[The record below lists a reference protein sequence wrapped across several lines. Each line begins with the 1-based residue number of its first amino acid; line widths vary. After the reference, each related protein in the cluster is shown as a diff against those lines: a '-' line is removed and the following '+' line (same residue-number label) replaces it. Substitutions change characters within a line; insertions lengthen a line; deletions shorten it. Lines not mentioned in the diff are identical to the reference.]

1 MKKGTFSARAIALGI
16 ALTLGASVA
25 SAATKIRL
33 TLDWVPQSTH
43 GPSFIAQYEGY
54 FKAEGLDVKI
64 DAGKGSADAVRKL
77 VAGTHDLGWADIN
90 AIIQY
95 NSKNPNKAIK
105 TVLMLYEQPPFS
117 ICVLAKSSVTNPKM
131 LVGKSLGAPVFD
143 ASYKLFPA
151 FAKAIGI
158 DPNSV
163 TKKNMDPRLREPM
176 LLRGQVDA
184 ISGHIF
190 STVLA
195 VKAAGYKEQDIRCF
209 LYGDYGMESYA
220 NGIAVS
226 PAFLKKHPEAIR
238 GFIRATYKAARE
250 TVLNPKLAVS
260 SAKKFQPLVDDAVE
274 ADRLRLGVDCCILT
288 PYVKKHGYGDVDMAR
303 LQRSIE
309 QAALAYGLKNIPK
322 AEDMF
327 DRSYLPPKSERF
339 IHK

>member
-1 MKKGTFSARAIALGI
+1 MLI
-16 ALTLGASVA
+16 
-25 SAATKIRL
+25 
-33 TLDWVPQSTH
+33 LD
-43 GPSFIAQYEGY
+43 
-54 FKAEGLDVKI
+54 
-64 DAGKGSADAVRKL
+64 
-77 VAGTHDLGWADIN
+77 
-90 AIIQY
+90 
-95 NSKNPNKAIK
+95 
-105 TVLMLYEQPPFS
+105 EQPPFS
-117 ICVLAKSSVTNPKM
+117 ICVLAKSPVTNPKM

-303 LQRSIE
+303 LSGRSNK
-309 QAALAYGLKNIPK
+309 LRWLTV
-322 AEDMF
+322 
-327 DRSYLPPKSERF
+327 
-339 IHK
+339 

>member
-1 MKKGTFSARAIALGI
+1 MIKRFLATATAVSILAAAVSAQ
-16 ALTLGASVA
+16 
-25 SAATKIRL
+25 AATKVRL

-77 VAGTHDLGWADIN
+77 VSGTHDLGWADIN

-95 NSKNPNKAIK
+95 NAKNPGKAIK
-105 TVLMLYEQPPFS
+105 TVMMLYEQPPFS
-117 ICVLAKSSVTNPKM
+117 ICVLAKSPVKSPKM
-131 LVGKSLGAPVFD
+131 LVGKTLGAPVFD

-158 DPNSV
+158 DANSV
-163 TKKNMDPRLREPM
+163 KKKNMDPRLREPM
-176 LLRGQVDA
+176 LLRGDVDA

-195 VKAAGYKEQDIRCF
+195 VKAAGYKEEDIRCF
-209 LYGDYGMESYA
+209 LYGDHGMESYA

-226 PAFLKKHPEAIR
+226 PAFLKKHPEAVK
-238 GFIRATYKAARE
+238 GFIRATIKAARD
-250 TVLNPKLAVS
+250 TVLRPQMAVD
-260 SAKKFQPLVDDAVE
+260 AVKKFQPLANAAVE
-274 ADRLRLGVDCCILT
+274 ADRLRLGVNCCIAT
-288 PYVKKHGYGDVDMAR
+288 PWVKKNGYGDVDMKR
-303 LQRSIE
+303 LQRSIQ
-309 QAALAYGLKNIPK
+309 QAALAYGLKNPPK

-327 DRSYLPPKSERF
+327 DRSYLPPQAKRY

>member
-1 MKKGTFSARAIALGI
+1 
-16 ALTLGASVA
+16 
-25 SAATKIRL
+25 
-33 TLDWVPQSTH
+33 
-43 GPSFIAQYEGY
+43 
-54 FKAEGLDVKI
+54 
-64 DAGKGSADAVRKL
+64 
-77 VAGTHDLGWADIN
+77 
-90 AIIQY
+90 
-95 NSKNPNKAIK
+95 
-105 TVLMLYEQPPFS
+105 
-117 ICVLAKSSVTNPKM
+117 
-131 LVGKSLGAPVFD
+131 
-143 ASYKLFPA
+143 
-151 FAKAIGI
+151 
-158 DPNSV
+158 
-163 TKKNMDPRLREPM
+163 MDPRLREPM

-195 VKAAGYKEQDIRCF
+195 VKAAGYKEQDIRSF

-226 PAFLKKHPEAIR
+226 PAFLKKHPEAIPR
-238 GFIRATYKAARE
+238 FIRATYKAARE

-309 QAALAYGLKNIPK
+309 QAALAYGLKNIPR
-322 AEDMF
+322 AQDMF